1 MLVTAILPTRGR
13 PQMAWDALE
22 CIERQTWSD
31 LEIIILDDSEK
42 PSFTSLSRKLTKSVR
57 YQRSEEQ
64 CLGTKLNTAC
74 SLANGEY
81 IIRFDDD
88 DWSSPERTADQIN
101 RLVESGKAVTSY
113 RNMRFTDGERTWI
126 NHNWPGGYGT
136 SLAFRRQWWNEHP
149 FQPVTFG
156 EDWEFVAE
164 SMRADQFVAGEC
176 DGFLVASIHENH
188 ISPRIIGAGWEEI
201 TGVR

>member
-1 MLVTAILPTRGR
+1 MGRPARTEGIVCLLVSAILPTRGR

-31 LEIIILDDSEK
+31 LEVIILDDSEK
-42 PSFTSLSRKLTKSVR
+42 PSFTSLSRKLTRSVR

-101 RLVESGKAVTSY
+101 RLIESGKAVTSY
-113 RNMRFTDGERTWI
+113 RNMRFTDGERTWEVI
-126 NHNWPGGYGT
+126 DAPSRRGLKLQRKHVLNHE
-136 SLAFRRQWWNEHP
+136 LARIASGAVIVPLDVE
-149 FQPVTFG
+149 
-156 EDWEFVAE
+156 
-164 SMRADQFVAGEC
+164 ADNGVPLREEAF
-176 DGFLVASIHENH
+176 
-188 ISPRIIGAGWEEI
+188 SPTAKTTIEI
-201 TGVR
+201 DS